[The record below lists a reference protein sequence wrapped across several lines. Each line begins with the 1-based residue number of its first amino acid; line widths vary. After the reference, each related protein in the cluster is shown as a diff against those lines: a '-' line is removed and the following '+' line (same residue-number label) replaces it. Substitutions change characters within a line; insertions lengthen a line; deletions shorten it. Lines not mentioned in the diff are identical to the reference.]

1 MSIDT
6 LETERLRLRPLTLGD
21 VDAYYAIITS
31 DADVMRYLPGGGAAR
46 LRSDS
51 EWVLGYFMQHVEL
64 HGFGIWAV
72 EEKQSGALIGHAG
85 LEYIPGADEVEVAYT
100 LAKAAWGKGYATE
113 AARTVLK
120 YGFEALNLREIY
132 GLSFPANAASQRVMQ
147 KLGMKLEGTTDRFY
161 NTELTCY
168 KLTRDDYFAA
178 SRHAHAEET
187 P

>member
-1 MSIDT
+1 MSLDT

-21 VDAYYAIITS
+21 VDAYYAGITS

-46 LRSDS
+46 KRSDS
-51 EWVLGYFMQHVEL
+51 EWVLNYFIQHAAL

-72 EEKQSGALIGHAG
+72 EEKQSGSLLGHAG
-85 LEYIPGADEVEVAYT
+85 LEYILGADEVEIAYT
-100 LAKAAWGKGYATE
+100 LAKVAWGKGYATE
-113 AARTVLK
+113 AARASLK
-120 YGFEALNLREIY
+120 YGFEALNLHEIY
-132 GLSFPANAASQRVMQ
+132 GLSFPANSASQRVMQ

-168 KLTRDDYFAA
+168 KLTRQDYFAA
-178 SRHAHAEET
+178 TGQPHAKES

>member
-1 MSIDT
+1 MSLDT
-6 LETERLRLRPLTLGD
+6 LETERLRLRPLRLND
-21 VDAYYAIITS
+21 VDAYYASITS

-46 LRSDS
+46 KRSDS
-51 EWVLGYFMQHVEL
+51 EWVLGYFMQHAEL

-85 LEYIPGADEVEVAYT
+85 LEYIPGASDVEIAYT

-120 YGFEALNLREIY
+120 YGFEALNLSEIY
-132 GLSFPANAASQRVMQ
+132 GLSFPANSASQRVMQ
-147 KLGMKLEGTTDRFY
+147 KLGMKFEGTTHRFY

-168 KLTRDDYFAA
+168 RLTREDYFDATGQTY
-178 SRHAHAEET
+178 AEGT